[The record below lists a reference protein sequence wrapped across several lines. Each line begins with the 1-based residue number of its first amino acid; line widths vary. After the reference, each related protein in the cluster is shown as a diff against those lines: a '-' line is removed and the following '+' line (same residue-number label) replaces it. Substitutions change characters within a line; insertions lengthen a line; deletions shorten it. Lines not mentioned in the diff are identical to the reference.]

1 MVVALMALRVINRVG
16 KVQRKVSAHN
26 GELARVLGPVGCF
39 HQNSLYQLLDLKRHG
54 YVSSMSSFA
63 GNSRH
68 RAGPLATAIVCV
80 SQFMV
85 ILDVTIVV
93 IALPAIRDGL
103 EFSDAD
109 LQWVFTA
116 YTLVFGGLLICGGR
130 LADVAGRRRI
140 FLIGLGLFSAAS
152 AGCTLAGSPEALVA
166 LRVLQGAGA
175 ALLSP
180 AALALLTTLSEPGE
194 ARRRAVGWWTA
205 VAAAGGASGWVI
217 GGLITQYAGWP
228 GVFAV
233 NVAIGLVV
241 LAIALLVLPADK
253 KSTERRRL
261 DLGGALTVTAG
272 LALLVY
278 GLTSAGDRGLAR
290 LSSWLPLLLATVAFV
305 IFLRHEERTADPLLP
320 LRLLRS
326 LPVAG
331 ANLTALAITAST
343 SSAMYL
349 AVMYVQGVL
358 GVPAGQASLLF
369 PAVNLAAI
377 AGALLTP
384 PLLGR
389 LGARRSLLAGF
400 ATIAA
405 GITFLVALP
414 PQGLPVVQLLAAFAF
429 IGTGIGTASV
439 ASTQT
444 GTDAV
449 DPAYRG
455 VAAGVLNSAAQ
466 VGTAV
471 GVALLT
477 PLTSTATGSAV
488 TAGYR
493 IGFAGAGLI
502 ALAGALSSFLVPQS
516 VLMTCSRSEA
526 VASPDREQ
534 VQDQRLLGA
543 QCVHRKARTTS
554 SAEASANSPI
564 SDSRTASTES
574 RSADPSASR
583 STGSAASASVDSRR
597 VVGNCRMPRRSSS
610 SGASAAGSTSTGS
623 GRRLPAATP
632 SKPAANRPASS
643 K

>member
-1 MVVALMALRVINRVG
+1 
-16 KVQRKVSAHN
+16 
-26 GELARVLGPVGCF
+26 
-39 HQNSLYQLLDLKRHG
+39 
-54 YVSSMSSFA
+54 
-63 GNSRH
+63 
-68 RAGPLATAIVCV
+68 
-80 SQFMV
+80 
-85 ILDVTIVV
+85 
-93 IALPAIRDGL
+93 
-103 EFSDAD
+103 
-109 LQWVFTA
+109 
-116 YTLVFGGLLICGGR
+116 LLICGGR

-358 GVPAGQASLLF
+358 GIPAGQASLLS
-369 PAVNLAAI
+369 PPS
-377 AGALLTP
+377 TWP
-384 PLLGR
+384 PL
-389 LGARRSLLAGF
+389 
-400 ATIAA
+400 
-405 GITFLVALP
+405 P
-414 PQGLPVVQLLAAFAF
+414 EP
-429 IGTGIGTASV
+429 
-439 ASTQT
+439 
-444 GTDAV
+444 
-449 DPAYRG
+449 
-455 VAAGVLNSAAQ
+455 
-466 VGTAV
+466 
-471 GVALLT
+471 
-477 PLTSTATGSAV
+477 
-488 TAGYR
+488 
-493 IGFAGAGLI
+493 
-502 ALAGALSSFLVPQS
+502 
-516 VLMTCSRSEA
+516 C
-526 VASPDREQ
+526 
-534 VQDQRLLGA
+534 
-543 QCVHRKARTTS
+543 
-554 SAEASANSPI
+554 
-564 SDSRTASTES
+564 
-574 RSADPSASR
+574 
-583 STGSAASASVDSRR
+583 
-597 VVGNCRMPRRSSS
+597 
-610 SGASAAGSTSTGS
+610 
-623 GRRLPAATP
+623 
-632 SKPAANRPASS
+632 
-643 K
+643 